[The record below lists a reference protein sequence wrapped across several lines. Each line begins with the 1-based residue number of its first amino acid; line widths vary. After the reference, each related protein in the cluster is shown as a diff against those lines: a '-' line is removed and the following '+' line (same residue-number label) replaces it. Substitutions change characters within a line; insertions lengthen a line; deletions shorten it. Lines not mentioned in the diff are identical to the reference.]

1 MRLILAT
8 IDGVNLLLKYVLAL
22 LLLMMTVGALGQVI
36 VRFVLPLIG
45 FNASAAWTEEVA
57 RFSMIWTVF
66 LGAAWALR
74 HGELIALD
82 VVTHALPRAMG
93 IAIKVLAY
101 LACSA
106 FCLLLIVIG
115 LEFAEIGEIERSPVL
130 GLSKWY
136 VFMALPVGAGL
147 MVMNILGFLLAC
159 VIEGSDPRGAL
170 DAVAD

>member
-1 MRLILAT
+1 MKLILAG
-8 IDGVNLLLKYVLAL
+8 IDAVNVLLKYVLAL
-22 LLLMMTVGALGQVI
+22 LLVMMTVGALGQVI
-36 VRFVLPLIG
+36 VRFVVPLFG

-82 VVTHALPRAMG
+82 LVTHAVPRWLG
-93 IAIKVLAY
+93 VTIKVLAY
-101 LACSA
+101 LSCAA
-106 FCLLLIVIG
+106 FCVLLIVIG
-115 LEFAEIGEIERSPVL
+115 VEFAEIGEIERSPVL

-136 VFMALPVGAGL
+136 VFMALPIGAGL

-159 VIEGSDPRGAL
+159 IIEGSDPRGSL

>member
-1 MRLILAT
+1 VRAILAG
-8 IDGVNLLLKYVLAL
+8 IDAVNLLLKYVLAL

-36 VRFVLPLIG
+36 VRFVLPLVG

-82 VVTHALPRAMG
+82 LLTHAVPRALGM
-93 IAIKVLAY
+93 AIKVLAY
-101 LACSA
+101 LACAA
-106 FCLLLIVIG
+106 FAILLVILG

-136 VFMALPVGAGL
+136 VFMSLPIGAGL
-147 MVMNILGFLLAC
+147 MVMNIVGFLLAC
-159 VIEGSDPRGAL
+159 WLDGSDPRGAL
-170 DAVAD
+170 DAVGD